1 MTNYKNIVLILLAL
15 AAPVILSGCDT
26 QAQAQE
32 TKSTLHTKTT
42 GLARVARTVEAVTV
56 QPEAYTR
63 TISAVGTAYPVR
75 ESRIAASVGGT
86 VTKLYVKEGD
96 RVKKGQALI
105 GIDNRNFKLG
115 VDQAKAQL
123 NAAKIQADLMRI
135 EFDRIQKLKVSNAVS
150 QSSFDQMKAQYDA
163 AVAQQEMARV
173 GLKQAK
179 KMLGDATV
187 RAPYDGIVAGLLIEK
202 GEYASSMPPAPLV
215 HIIDNSSLEIKTFVA
230 EEHARDIKVGQKAEV
245 TIESA
250 NATVGG
256 TVVFA
261 SDRIQE
267 ATRTFEIHVRIDNP
281 DNALKSG
288 AYARVTILAST
299 DQNATLLPSRSILRD
314 NSGKPFV
321 FIAKDGKVQQV
332 FLKISDT
339 KGQRTVVEGLDAGST
354 IITTDLDDLKH
365 GQTVTVK
372 DQG

>member
-32 TKSTLHTKTT
+32 TTNTLHTKTT
-42 GLARVARTVEAVTV
+42 GLARVARTVGAVTV

-96 RVKKGQALI
+96 HVKKGQALV
-105 GIDNRNFKLG
+105 GIDNRSFKLG

-123 NAAKIQADLMRI
+123 NAAKVQADLMRI

-150 QSSFDQMKAQYDA
+150 LSNFDQMKAQYDA

-179 KMLGDATV
+179 KMLRDATL

-202 GEYASSMPPAPLV
+202 GEFASSMPPAPLV
-215 HIIDNSSLEIKTFVA
+215 HIIDNSSLEIKTFIA

-250 NATVGG
+250 NATVEG

-281 DNALKSG
+281 ENTFKSG

-299 DQNATLLPSRSILRD
+299 HQNATLLPSRSILRD

-339 KGQRTVVEGLDAGST
+339 KGHRTVVEGLDAGST